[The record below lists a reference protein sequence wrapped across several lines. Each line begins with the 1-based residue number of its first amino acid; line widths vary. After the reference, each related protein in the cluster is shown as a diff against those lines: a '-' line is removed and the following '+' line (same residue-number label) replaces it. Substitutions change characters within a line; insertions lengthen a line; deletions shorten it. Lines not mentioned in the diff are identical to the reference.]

1 MNLNAIGFTAA
12 PEYPDIDDFPPTTG
26 IAVILADKDFR
37 AEGEAF
43 LPERA
48 DPEAA
53 KKLLAEAGYPDGKG
67 FPKVA

>member
-1 MNLNAIGFTAA
+1 MATR
-12 PEYPDIDDFPPTTG
+12 
-26 IAVILADKDFR
+26 AVRPGRMSVTISK
-37 AEGEAF
+37 GGTF

-67 FPKVA
+67 FPKVAYKYNLSSNVACSSLRVQKQG